1 MTGTTGAAQP
11 IEKAATGIAG
21 LDGIMRGGLPR
32 GRTTLIEGGP
42 GCGKTIL
49 ALQTLVNGA
58 RQAGEP
64 AIFVAF
70 EESSRRIVANAESFG
85 WDLPALQRQQLFF
98 LDAQPSPGLVQSGG
112 FDLGGMLAAIEAKAH
127 RMGARRIAFDALDM
141 VLALL
146 DGRQAAR
153 RETYRLHEW
162 LAERG
167 LTSIITAKASP
178 RRKGAVSRSLEFMQ
192 FMVDCSISLRQEMV
206 QGTSQRSIRIGK
218 YRGSS
223 FEENATPLLIGPQGI
238 EVAFTASAECEQA
251 GAPTERVSSG
261 VERLD
266 TMLGCGYYR
275 AAGVLLTG
283 APGTANTTLAGAF
296 ARAACDR
303 GDRTLFI
310 TLDSPADEVIRNLE
324 SVGIDLAAHRA
335 SGLLRMIWAR
345 STSGSAEIHMM
356 RIREMARAH
365 GSRCVVVDP
374 ISALSKSGNR
384 RNARNVVERLI
395 DWAKAEGITL
405 VCTSLLDSRNP
416 AQEGS
421 PVQVSTLADT
431 WIHLSYLVHAG
442 ERNRALSV
450 IKSRGASHSNQVREL
465 ILDARGVTLAD
476 VYTAGGEVLMGTMR
490 WEKEHAERLAAAEA
504 AAEAERQRQITAAE
518 VLELEGRLK
527 VLQQELDARR
537 ASQARLA
544 ATARSAAAAEADSQ
558 RELHRIRRG
567 DIPPGPDDAAHD

>member
-1 MTGTTGAAQP
+1 MTGMTGAMQS

-21 LDGIMRGGLPR
+21 LDGITRGGLPQ

-70 EESSRRIVANAESFG
+70 EESSRRIVANAASFG

-98 LDAQPSPGLVQSGG
+98 LDAQPSPGLVQSGS
-112 FDLGGMLAAIEAKAH
+112 FDLGGMLAAIEAKAA

-146 DGRQAAR
+146 DGREAER
-153 RETYRLHEW
+153 RETYRLHAW
-162 LAERG
+162 LAERE
-167 LTSIITAKASP
+167 LTSIVTAKASP
-178 RRKGAVSRSLEFMQ
+178 RGKGAISRSLEFMQ

-223 FEENATPLLIGPQGI
+223 FEENSTPLVIGPQGI
-238 EVAFTASAECEQA
+238 EVAFTASAEREQA

-266 TMLGCGYYR
+266 TMLGGGYYR

-283 APGTANTTLAGAF
+283 APGTAKTTLAGAF
-296 ARAACDR
+296 ADAACDR
-303 GDRTLFI
+303 GDPTLFI
-310 TLDSPADEVIRNLE
+310 TLDSPADEVIRNLN
-324 SVGIDLAAHRA
+324 SVGIDLGGHRD

-345 STSGSAEIHMM
+345 STSGSAETHMM
-356 RIREMARAH
+356 RIRQAAQAH

-374 ISALSKSGNR
+374 ISALSKSGNKG
-384 RNARNVVERLI
+384 NARDVVERLI
-395 DWAKAEGITL
+395 DWAKAESITL
-405 VCTSLLDSRNP
+405 FCTSLLDSSNP
-416 AQEGS
+416 ATEGS
-421 PVQVSTLADT
+421 PLQVSTLADT

-442 ERNRALSV
+442 ERNRALSI
-450 IKSRGASHSNQVREL
+450 IKSRGTSHSNQVREL
-465 ILDARGVTLAD
+465 VLDARGVNLAD
-476 VYTAGGEVLMGTMR
+476 IYTAGGEVLMGTMR
-490 WEKEHAERLAAAEA
+490 WEKEHAERLAVAQAEA
-504 AAEAERQRQITAAE
+504 AAERQRLLLEAE
-518 VLELEGRLK
+518 TFELEGRLK
-527 VLQQELDARR
+527 ALQHELAARR
-537 ASQARLA
+537 AGMASLRE
-544 ATARSAAAAEADSQ
+544 TAHSTAAAEAENQ
-558 RELHRIRRG
+558 RALHRIRRG
-567 DIPPGPDDAAHD
+567 DAQAQSNETGLD

>member
-1 MTGTTGAAQP
+1 MTDVAGSVQT
-11 IEKAATGIAG
+11 IEKVATGIAG

-58 RQAGEP
+58 RQVGEP

-70 EESSRRIVANAESFG
+70 EESSRRIIANAASFG
-85 WDLPALQRQQLFF
+85 WDLPGLQRQQLFF
-98 LDAQPSPGLVQSGG
+98 LDAQPNPALVQSGS
-112 FDLGGMLAAIEAKAH
+112 FDLGGMLAAIEAKAA

-146 DGRQAAR
+146 DGPEAGR
-153 RETYRLHEW
+153 RETFRLHAW
-162 LAERG
+162 LAERE

-178 RRKGAVSRSLEFMQ
+178 RGKGAISRSLEFMQ

-223 FEENATPLLIGPQGI
+223 FEENSTPLVIGPQGI
-238 EVAFTASAECEQA
+238 EVAFTANAEREQA

-266 TMLGCGYYR
+266 TMLGGGYYR

-283 APGTANTTLAGAF
+283 APGTAKTTLAGAF
-296 ARAACDR
+296 AHAACER
-303 GDRTLFI
+303 GDPTLFI
-310 TLDSPADEVIRNLE
+310 TLDSPADEVIRNLN
-324 SVGIDLAAHRA
+324 SVGIDLGGHRD

-345 STSGSAEIHMM
+345 STSGSAETHMM
-356 RIREMARAH
+356 RIRETAYAQ

-374 ISALSKSGNR
+374 ISALSKSGNKGS
-384 RNARNVVERLI
+384 ARDVVERLI
-395 DWAKAEGITL
+395 DWAKAESITL
-405 VCTSLLDSRNP
+405 VCTSLLDASNP
-416 AQEGS
+416 ATEGT
-421 PVQVSTLADT
+421 PIQVSTLADT

-442 ERNRALSV
+442 ERNRALSI
-450 IKSRGASHSNQVREL
+450 IKSRGTSHSNQVREL
-465 ILDARGVTLAD
+465 VLDARGVTLAD
-476 VYTAGGEVLMGTMR
+476 IYTAGGEVLMGTMR

-504 AAEAERQRQITAAE
+504 AAAAERQHLLLEAE
-518 VLELEGRLK
+518 TFELEGRLK
-527 VLQQELDARR
+527 ALQHELAARR
-537 ASQARLA
+537 AGMASLREA
-544 ATARSAAAAEADSQ
+544 AQSAAAAEAEN
-558 RELHRIRRG
+558 RRALHRIRRG
-567 DIPPGPDDAAHD
+567 DARPESEETGHE

>member
-1 MTGTTGAAQP
+1 MTDVAGSVQT
-11 IEKAATGIAG
+11 IEKVATGIAG

-49 ALQTLVNGA
+49 ALQTLVNGV
-58 RQAGEP
+58 RQCGEP

-70 EESSRRIVANAESFG
+70 EESARRIIANAASFG
-85 WDLPALQRQQLFF
+85 WDLPGLQRQQLFF
-98 LDAQPSPGLVQSGG
+98 LDAQPNPALVQSGS
-112 FDLGGMLAAIEAKAH
+112 FDLGGMLAAIEAKAA

-146 DGRQAAR
+146 DGPEAGR
-153 RETYRLHEW
+153 RETFRLHAW
-162 LAERG
+162 LAERE

-178 RRKGAVSRSLEFMQ
+178 RGKGAISRSLEFMQ

-223 FEENATPLLIGPQGI
+223 FEENSTPLVIGPQGI
-238 EVAFTASAECEQA
+238 EVAFTANAEREQA

-266 TMLGCGYYR
+266 TMLGGGYYR

-283 APGTANTTLAGAF
+283 APGTAKTTLAGAF
-296 ARAACDR
+296 AHAACER
-303 GDRTLFI
+303 GDPTLFI
-310 TLDSPADEVIRNLE
+310 TLDSPADEVIRNLN
-324 SVGIDLAAHRA
+324 SVGIDLGGHRD

-345 STSGSAEIHMM
+345 STSGSAETHMM
-356 RIREMARAH
+356 RIRETAYAQ

-374 ISALSKSGNR
+374 ISALSKSGNKGS
-384 RNARNVVERLI
+384 ARDVVERLI
-395 DWAKAEGITL
+395 DWAKAESITL
-405 VCTSLLDSRNP
+405 VCTSLLDASNP
-416 AQEGS
+416 ATEGT
-421 PVQVSTLADT
+421 PIQVSTLADT

-442 ERNRALSV
+442 ERNRALSI
-450 IKSRGASHSNQVREL
+450 IKSRGTSHSNQVREL
-465 ILDARGVTLAD
+465 VLDARGVTLAD
-476 VYTAGGEVLMGTMR
+476 IYTAGGEVLMGTMR

-504 AAEAERQRQITAAE
+504 AAAAERQHLCWRP
-518 VLELEGRLK
+518 
-527 VLQQELDARR
+527 RR
-537 ASQARLA
+537 SSSKAV
-544 ATARSAAAAEADSQ
+544 
-558 RELHRIRRG
+558 
-567 DIPPGPDDAAHD
+567 